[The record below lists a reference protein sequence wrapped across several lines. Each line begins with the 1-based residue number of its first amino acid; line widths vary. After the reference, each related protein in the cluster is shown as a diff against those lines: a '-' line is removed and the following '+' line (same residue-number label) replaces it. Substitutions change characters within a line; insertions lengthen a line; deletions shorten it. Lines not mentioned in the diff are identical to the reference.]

1 MRIVQIVDTLL
12 LGGAQRMLVF
22 LAQSLQPLGVE
33 LTVINLSHSAEPTL
47 VTKLEAAGVRIVAF
61 PFPRF
66 FSPLSFI
73 RLLVFLHKENF
84 DLIHTYLTYSNIIGP
99 VAGRLM
105 GIPVIAS
112 LRSAEY
118 RYKVLRIKIED
129 FSLRHLASRVMANGN
144 AVGEIARIRS
154 GKTPVD
160 IVVNAVDMI
169 PPLSNEERSD
179 LRHEL
184 VGDVSR
190 PLILSVGRLTEAK
203 GFFDLLHSFKIV
215 HLAQPS
221 AALVVAGG
229 GTSKEIT
236 DLTLRLQE
244 LELQNDVF
252 LLGLRDDAPRLLAAA
267 DIYVNSS
274 LWEGTPVSVLEAMSA
289 GLPIVATTVGEN
301 PFLLSQESGLL
312 VSPNQPEQLAD
323 AIITLLNSPQKR
335 IELGLAARARVK
347 ENYGRATWSRNILS
361 LYAKL
366 IPRANYYLAK
376 LNDDSLLTVRVD

>member
-1 MRIVQIVDTLL
+1 
-12 LGGAQRMLVF
+12 
-22 LAQSLQPLGVE
+22 
-33 LTVINLSHSAEPTL
+33 
-47 VTKLEAAGVRIVAF
+47 
-61 PFPRF
+61 
-66 FSPLSFI
+66 
-73 RLLVFLHKENF
+73 
-84 DLIHTYLTYSNIIGP
+84 
-99 VAGRLM
+99 M